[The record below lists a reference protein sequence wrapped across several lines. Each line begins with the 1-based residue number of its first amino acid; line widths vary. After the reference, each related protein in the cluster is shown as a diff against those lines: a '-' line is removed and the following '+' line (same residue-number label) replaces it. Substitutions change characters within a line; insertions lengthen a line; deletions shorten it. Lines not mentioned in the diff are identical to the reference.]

1 MLFYCKGQTMNHEHY
16 PDPTADKACAIIERE
31 EREAAQLVRALKE
44 ICALIG
50 YEIVGS
56 MHIRKRKRR

>member
-1 MLFYCKGQTMNHEHY
+1 MNGEHY

-31 EREAAQLVRALKE
+31 EREAARLVRALKE

-56 MHIRKRKRR
+56 IHIRKRKRR